1 MGLLST
7 KLVERI
13 CRGLYRTAGCRRY
26 AKMDRCNLRD
36 VDDPSHSSHY
46 VLMLEGSSLCKLD
59 LKNEAYDVFEKI
71 YELFGREGF
80 KGEQLQYLE
89 FYLKER
95 AKRD

>member
-36 VDDPSHSSHY
+36 VRRSQPFLY
-46 VLMLEGSSLCKLD
+46 VLMLEGSSPYKLD
-59 LKNEAYDVFEKI
+59 VKNEAYDVFEKI
-71 YELFGREGF
+71 YELFRREGF

-95 AKRD
+95 AKRG